1 MYCPSLPLFPL
12 WYQRVLRFRP
22 GAGFLGEIAWP
33 VPDREIMR
41 MDFSMR
47 EEVVAS
53 NACPVGQGQAESM
66 RQVTYYF
73 QSVPAGRWVGTD
85 DLEFRADEPLSGD
98 EVAQTLFM
106 LSGGVTGQACGH
118 VGDFCMEYD
127 ASRPAML
134 RLHAP
139 SDGRCRRVPRIYHRT

>member
-1 MYCPSLPLFPL
+1 M
-12 WYQRVLRFRP
+12 FRHRQV
-22 GAGFLGEIAWP
+22 AGIQGEIAWNL
-33 VPDREIMR
+33 PDGDIMR
-41 MDFSMR
+41 IDFSMR

-53 NACPVGQGQAESM
+53 NASPVGHALGESL

-118 VGDFCMEYD
+118 VGDFCVEYD

-139 SDGRCRRVPRIYHRT
+139 SDHACRRIPRIYHRA